1 MAVIYKGPFR
11 EVLDDDGHRMRRGER
26 YAVCD
31 KTFRLYQQEPYR
43 QHFVPV
49 EPLEPVPLDSAP
61 PFDCTRTA
69 LRHPRETKG
78 QDYQVTTEAKVCE
91 PGSCC

>member
-1 MAVIYKGPFR
+1 
-11 EVLDDDGHRMRRGER
+11 VLDDDGHRMRRGER

-31 KTFRLYQQEPYR
+31 KTFHLYRREPYGSC
-43 QHFVPV
+43 FEFI
-49 EPLEPVPLDSAP
+49 EPLEEVPLAEAQ
-61 PFDCTRTA
+61 PFDCSRTA

-78 QDYQVTTEAKVCE
+78 QDYEVTTEARPCCE

>member
-1 MAVIYKGPFR
+1 
-11 EVLDDDGHRMRRGER
+11 
-26 YAVCD
+26 
-31 KTFRLYQQEPYR
+31 
-43 QHFVPV
+43 
-49 EPLEPVPLDSAP
+49 VPLDSAP

-78 QDYQVTTEAKVCE
+78 QDYQVTTEAKACE